1 MNIRNRRTL
10 ITIGMTALILAII
23 FTSVSAMNVADADV
37 KHPSSADIELAS
49 TSEDIAASKLGD
61 ADIESEVVDNEP
73 EPVDNEPELTN
84 TYSSDT
90 VATSEIADTSE
101 DDTYPILENYI
112 SLTDDEIHTLATL
125 VYLEAGIES
134 YECQKAVASV
144 VINRM
149 TTQGKTLY
157 EVIYAQNQFTP
168 AKYIQYN
175 CPTESTL
182 SAVKDVVANGP
193 SIPEYVTY
201 FRERYFFSW
210 AIDYI
215 KYDHTCFSYTQDVY
229 DMVCNK

>member
-10 ITIGMTALILAII
+10 ITLGMMALILAII

-37 KHPSSADIELAS
+37 KHSSSADIALAS
-49 TSEDIAASKLGD
+49 TSEDTAASELGD
-61 ADIESEVVDNEP
+61 ADIESEVADTDP
-73 EPVDNEPELTN
+73 EPVDSEPELTD
-84 TYSSDT
+84 TSSSDT
-90 VATSEIADTSE
+90 LVTSEIADTSDE
-101 DDTYPILENYI
+101 ENYI
-112 SLTDDEIHTLATL
+112 NLTDDEIYTLATL

-134 YECQKAVASV
+134 YECQKAIASV
-144 VINRM
+144 VMNRM

-182 SAVKDVVANGP
+182 SAVKDVIANGP

-201 FRERYFFSW
+201 FREGYFFSW